1 MKKTSSFL
9 TVILSFNIFN
19 SQEFN
24 LTIFV
29 LDDEDGSE
37 GGSDDEDDD
46 EEEEMLPAPSKSKG
60 TKAKGKKRAAADDD
74 EGDDLDWAF
83 EEKPSISNSKKTKRN
98 RDLFDTNGLDF
109 VAAEDFAA
117 MLESNATPG
126 LNTGGTTEAL
136 SNKDKASVKQLQ
148 WEMSRDR
155 WMKDLNRPKNRTG
168 GQHKKKRGGP
178 NSKSKSGPAFRKN
191 RAKWGGKV

>member
-1 MKKTSSFL
+1 M
-9 TVILSFNIFN
+9 
-19 SQEFN
+19 
-24 LTIFV
+24 
-29 LDDEDGSE
+29 
-37 GGSDDEDDD
+37 
-46 EEEEMLPAPSKSKG
+46 
-60 TKAKGKKRAAADDD
+60 
-74 EGDDLDWAF
+74 DWAF
-83 EEKPSISNSKKTKRN
+83 EEKPAGKINKKSKRN

-155 WMKDLNRPKNRTG
+155 WMKDLNRPKHRAG
-168 GQHKKKRGGP
+168 GQHKKKKGG
-178 NSKSKSGPAFRKN
+178 NNKSKSGPAFRQN
-191 RAKWGGKV
+191 RGKRGGKV